1 MFKVNNKNIRTKQQT
16 TKQHRSCSE
25 VFIINFDHIS
35 QLLML
40 SLLLAL
46 NRQMFTGLL
55 GLSVIYKVTPFRQ
68 LKTFRWYNFTN
79 GWKSRAGL
87 PYHIKKK
94 RKKEK
99 TEKPQKH

>member
-40 SLLLAL
+40 SLLLTL
-46 NRQMFTGLL
+46 DRQMFTGLL

-87 PYHIKKK
+87 PYRIKKK